1 MNDENNFGTGS
12 PLEDIEYTA
21 APKKDGPEGV
31 AAPVLDDI
39 DYVPPSEKK
48 GGPTGVSAPVL
59 DDMDTY
65 TPQNSEKKGAPTGVS
80 APVLDD
86 DTAAFTQAAPKKLI
100 MTDEEIIAGLTPEQ
114 AQVFATLPDEKKQQ
128 IIDMRR
134 AQLGAEAPAP
144 AVTAPVLDEDNYVP
158 PPKKE
163 EPPAEPAAPVT
174 APVLDDEPEAPKYV
188 SKYQDEDLEKIK
200 AEAKKK
206 AVSSALTSNQ
216 KDSKESLRMMLELKE
231 ERMAELAKQ
240 GFKLTI
246 VIALIGVLAAVAF
259 YFLYSGSLGMDYKDD
274 LGGISAFIQNSALYI
289 AVAMG
294 VCSLLIIT
302 GVGFFKSISTL
313 VMLLTAVAQIFPG
326 LPMLPQHQGGIAK
339 AGVFY
344 AVALVGTIAVIVM
357 LSASEAVGQ
366 FFKKKKPG
374 NYD

>member
-1 MNDENNFGTGS
+1 MNDENNFGSG
-12 PLEDIEYTA
+12 LDEIEYTA
-21 APKKDGPEGV
+21 PPKKDGPEGV

-39 DYVPPSEKK
+39 DYVPPSAKK

-65 TPQNSEKKGAPTGVS
+65 TPQSEKKGAPTGVS

-86 DTAAFTQAAPKKLI
+86 GDQTFSSAPKKLI
-100 MTDEEIIAGLTPEQ
+100 LSDEEIIAGLTPEQ
-114 AQVFATLPDEKKQQ
+114 AQVFATLPEDKKQQ
-128 IIDMRR
+128 ILDMRR

-144 AVTAPVLDEDNYVP
+144 AVTAPVLDEDNYTP

-231 ERMAELAKQ
+231 ERMAELAKK
-240 GFKLTI
+240 GFVITI
-246 VIALIGVLAAVAF
+246 VLAVIGILAAAAF
-259 YFLYSGSLGMDYKDD
+259 YFLYSGSLGMEYKDD
-274 LGGISAFIQNSALYI
+274 LGGISKFIQNSSLYI
-289 AVAMG
+289 AIAIA
-294 VCSLLIIT
+294 VCSVLLIT
-302 GVGFFKSISTL
+302 GVGFFKSITSL
-313 VMLLTAVAQIFPG
+313 VLLLAGIAQIFPG
-326 LPMLPQHQGGIAK
+326 LPMLPQHEGSIAK
-339 AGVFY
+339 AGLFY
-344 AVALVGTIAVIVM
+344 GLALVGTVAVFVT

-366 FFKKKKPG
+366 YFKKKKPS